1 MEEEEEGWWK
11 GRVDGKE
18 GLFPSN
24 FVEMLEQ
31 NGSSDP
37 VHDYS
42 VPPPLDKREY
52 MGRVGLLDWNVCPTF
67 VYGNVVCEGG
77 CVHVHVCVC
86 ISLVP
91 RPSPKAKVGLYVCM
105 SAHICVFTPIIIAG
119 VISPVTIFPVVLIP
133 SSSPSLPSPPHIT
146 LSPPKGDEASYVIVP
161 QPRPKPG
168 TRMSSLAATP
178 LCKYT
183 ERGLVLLYSSCYL
196 LEQSLPFCHV
206 I

>member
-91 RPSPKAKVGLYVCM
+91 RPSPKAKVGLYVYM
-105 SAHICVFTPIIIAG
+105 SAHIVFLLSSLLQ
-119 VISPVTIFPVVLIP
+119 VSYHLSP
-133 SSSPSLPSPPHIT
+133 SSQLS
-146 LSPPKGDEASYVIVP
+146 LSPPPPPLSP
-161 QPRPKPG
+161 LPR
-168 TRMSSLAATP
+168 T
-178 LCKYT
+178 
-183 ERGLVLLYSSCYL
+183 
-196 LEQSLPFCHV
+196 
-206 I
+206 

>member
-86 ISLVP
+86 MSRSQTL
-91 RPSPKAKVGLYVCM
+91 PKSEGGSVRLYVC
-105 SAHICVFTPIIIAG
+105 AHLCFYSHHYCRCHITCHHFPSCPYPLLLPL
-119 VISPVTIFPVVLIP
+119 SPL
-133 SSSPSLPSPPHIT
+133 SPAHNPLPS
-146 LSPPKGDEASYVIVP
+146 
-161 QPRPKPG
+161 QR
-168 TRMSSLAATP
+168 
-178 LCKYT
+178 
-183 ERGLVLLYSSCYL
+183 
-196 LEQSLPFCHV
+196 
-206 I
+206 